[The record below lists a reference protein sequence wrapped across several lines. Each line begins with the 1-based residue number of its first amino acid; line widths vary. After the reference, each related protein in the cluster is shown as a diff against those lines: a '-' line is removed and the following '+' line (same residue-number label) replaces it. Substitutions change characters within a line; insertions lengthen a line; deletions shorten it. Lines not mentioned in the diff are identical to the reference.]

1 MPNRSPTPEPSDR
14 PKPMDETFITPDES
28 QVRKLTER
36 GGSGPVVMLNLLR
49 FRDRALEPAEGM
61 TGAEA
66 YGKYSVEVAP
76 ILERAGGRVLTAALC
91 EESVIG
97 PAEPEWDL
105 VIIVE
110 YPSVGAFLE
119 MIESPDYL
127 DAHRYRF
134 AGVADSRLVASTGLP
149 T

>member
-1 MPNRSPTPEPSDR
+1 MTGPFIVPEA
-14 PKPMDETFITPDES
+14 EQI
-28 QVRKLTER
+28 RKLAER
-36 GGSGPVVMLNLLR
+36 GDSGPVQMLNLLR

-66 YGKYSVEVAP
+66 YGRYSVEVAP
-76 ILERAGGRVLTAALC
+76 ILDRAGGRVITAARC

-105 VIIVE
+105 VIVVE

-127 DAHRYRF
+127 NAHRYRF